1 MNVHDALATESL
13 REAKVVAG
21 SQGLEREVRWAH
33 VIDMPDPAPWVRPG
47 QFLLTTGFAWPKS
60 EHDQRAQIR
69 SLTGAGLAAMA
80 LAVPRYLDHFTPA
93 AKEEADRLGLPL
105 LEIPFEVPF
114 AQITEE
120 LHRAILAE
128 QYRVIERSEEIH
140 RELTLAATRGSNL
153 RDLARTL
160 GELIWRSVTFEDPDG
175 KLLAFYEAGG
185 DEDAV
190 RRETVR
196 AEHSPASMIDA
207 MEAKGLLAQVRASS
221 GPLRI
226 EAMPEVGLASPR
238 VVCPIRIGSEL
249 VGLVWI
255 IEGDSSLSELDNRAA
270 EQAAL
275 VAALHIA
282 HQRELAG
289 TEARLGYASFLSLL
303 EGAEDD
309 PQAIERAR
317 LLGFDPRGRHR
328 VGIAVIPEPLP
339 LSREAFL
346 RRERVAEQL
355 RSRLAATGARPQL
368 TAQLN
373 RVAFLLPEDVETHDI
388 VAGLSDE
395 GVTVFIGR
403 AYAGTQGAR
412 RSYREAQSL
421 LNYQN
426 GARVRTYEDAL
437 VPRVLMG
444 DPGART
450 AFIEDL
456 FGALKARRGGE
467 ALTKALLTLA
477 ASGFN
482 FKETAETLGIHPN
495 TLRYRLTRAVE
506 ATKLDLEDPDV
517 RFRLQLAVRVLE
529 FLAKDEKENCGIRT

>member
-1 MNVHDALATESL
+1 MNVREALAVESL
-13 REAKVVAG
+13 RDARLVAG
-21 SQGLEREVRWAH
+21 ELGLEREVRWAH

-47 QFLLTTGFAWPKS
+47 QLLLTTGFAWPKS
-60 EHDQRAQIR
+60 ERDQRAQVE
-69 SLTGAGLAAMA
+69 SLTKAGLAAMA
-80 LAVPRYLDHFTPA
+80 LAVPRYLEHFTAA
-93 AKEEADRLGLPL
+93 AKDEANRLGLPL
-105 LEIPFEVPF
+105 LEIPFEIPF
-114 AQITEE
+114 AQVTEE

-128 QYRVIERSEEIH
+128 QYRVVERSEEIH

-160 GELIWRSVTFEDPDG
+160 GELLWRSVTFEDPDG
-175 KLLAFYEAGG
+175 KLLAFYASGA
-185 DEDAV
+185 DEDDV
-190 RRETVR
+190 RRETVQK
-196 AEHSPASMIDA
+196 EQSPASMIDA
-207 MEAKGLLAQVRASS
+207 MESKGLLAEIRASA

-226 EAMPEVGLASPR
+226 EAMPEIGLAGAR
-238 VVCPIRIGSEL
+238 VVCPIRIGTEL

-255 IEGDSSLSELDNRAA
+255 IEGESALSELDNRAA
-270 EQAAL
+270 EHAAL

-282 HQRELAG
+282 HQRELAS

-303 EGAEDD
+303 ESAEDD
-309 PQAIERAR
+309 AQAIERAR
-317 LLGFDPRGRHR
+317 LLGFDTRGRHR
-328 VGIAVIPEPLP
+328 VGLAVIPEPLP

-355 RSRLAATGARPQL
+355 RNRLAAGGTRPQL

-373 RVAFLLPEDVETHDI
+373 RVAFLLPEAVPAEAV

-395 GVTVFIGR
+395 GVTVVLGR
-403 AYAGTQGAR
+403 SYTGTQGAR
-412 RSYREAQSL
+412 RSYREALSL
-421 LNYQN
+421 LNYQSA
-426 GARVRTYEDAL
+426 ARIRTFEDAL

-444 DPGART
+444 DPAARA

-456 FGALKARRGGE
+456 FGALKTRRGGE
-467 ALTKALLTLA
+467 TLTKALLALA

-482 FKETAETLGIHPN
+482 FKETAERLGIHPN

-506 ATKLDLEDPDV
+506 TTQLDLENPDV

-529 FLAKDEKENCGIRT
+529 FLSKDEKENCGVRT